1 MKREFLLNIV
11 FLLTANL
18 LIKPFYLFGI
28 DRGVQNTV
36 SEAEYGLYFALFNF
50 TFLFQIVNDFG
61 IQNYN
66 NRHLSQHRQL
76 LVKYFPNFMVLKG
89 LLSVAY
95 LGLVLG
101 IGWLAGYTLPHF
113 GLLLFIAFNQILF
126 SLLIYLRSN
135 ITGLGHYRLDS
146 LLSVTD
152 RLLLILICGV
162 LLWSKW
168 APGPFRIEWFVWAQ
182 TASLGFTALLAFGL
196 VARRLPRLRLKVRPA
211 FLRYLLRESAPYA
224 FSIFLMSAYY
234 RLDGIMIEQLLPEG
248 AREAGLYA
256 SAYRL
261 YEAANVVGFL
271 FAGLL
276 LPIFS
281 RMLKEQEPVQ
291 ELAGFG
297 FRLITLGALTLL
309 AGVVFYRTPIME
321 ALYDSGSAY
330 SGRILLYLCL
340 GFVGVAGTYIYGTLL
355 VAGGCTKQLNRA
367 FAIGLLINLSLNI
380 VLIPQLKAEGA
391 AIATFV
397 TQAFII
403 SAELWLSARYLKVSV
418 PLRTWA
424 QLAVAGGLLF
434 GTAYAVYQ
442 SELLVWYWSFFG
454 ILGMGGA
461 LALLFVWQNR
471 QLRGYWMG
479 NAEPPDRRK

>member
-1 MKREFLLNIV
+1 MKREFLLNIA

-36 SEAEYGLYFALFNF
+36 SETEYGLYFALFNF

-76 LVKYFPNFMVLKG
+76 LVKYFPNFVVLKG
-89 LLSVAY
+89 LLSLIY
-95 LGLVLG
+95 LALVLG
-101 IGWLAGYTLPHF
+101 LGWLAGYTLPHF

-135 ITGLGHYRLDS
+135 LTGLGHYRIDS
-146 LLSVTD
+146 LLSVFD

-162 LLWSKW
+162 LLWSEW
-168 APGPFRIEWFVWAQ
+168 VPGPFQIEWFVWAQ
-182 TASLGFTALLAFGL
+182 TVSLGITALFAFGL
-196 VARRLPRLRLKVRPA
+196 VARRLPRIRLRFRPS
-211 FLRYLLRESAPYA
+211 FLLYLLRESAPYA
-224 FSIFLMSAYY
+224 LSIFLMSAYY
-234 RLDGIMIEQLLPEG
+234 RLDGIMIEQLLPGG

-281 RMLKEQEPVQ
+281 RMLKGREPVR
-291 ELAGFG
+291 ELAGFS
-297 FRLITLGALTLL
+297 FKLITTGALTLL

-355 VAGGCTKQLNRA
+355 VAGGCTKALNRA
-367 FAIGLLINLSLNI
+367 FAIGLLINLGLNI

-418 PLRTWA
+418 PPHSWG
-424 QLAVAGGLLF
+424 QLAVSAGLLF
-434 GTAYAVYQ
+434 GVAYAVGQ
-442 SELLVWYWSFFG
+442 SEALAWYWSFFG
-454 ILGMGGA
+454 ILGAGGCIG
-461 LALLFVWQNR
+461 LFFVLQNDQIR
-471 QLRGYWMG
+471 TYWEKNTEG
-479 NAEPPDRRK
+479 EL

>member
-66 NRHLSQHRQL
+66 NRQLSQHRQL

-152 RLLLILICGV
+152 RLLLILICGL
-162 LLWSKW
+162 LLWSDW
-168 APGPFRIEWFVWAQ
+168 APGPFQIEWFVWAQ
-182 TASLGFTALLAFGL
+182 TASLGLTALLAFGL
-196 VARRLPRLRLKVRPA
+196 VARRLPRIRLTVRPA
-211 FLRYLLRESAPYA
+211 FLLYLLRESAPYA
-224 FSIFLMSAYY
+224 LSIFLMSAYY
-234 RLDGIMIEQLLPEG
+234 RLDGIMIEQLLAEG
-248 AREAGLYA
+248 QGKPGCMPLLTGCTRRRMWLAFCLRACSCPYFRACSKTGSRCTSSPV
-256 SAYRL
+256 SA
-261 YEAANVVGFL
+261 
-271 FAGLL
+271 
-276 LPIFS
+276 FS
-281 RMLKEQEPVQ
+281 
-291 ELAGFG
+291 
-297 FRLITLGALTLL
+297 LITMGALTLL
-309 AGVVFYRTPIME
+309 AGILFYRTPIMQ

-340 GFVGVAGTYIYGTLL
+340 GFVGVAGTYIFGTLL
-355 VAGGCTKQLNRA
+355 VAGGCTKQLNWA
-367 FAIGLLINLSLNI
+367 FAIGLLINLGLNI
-380 VLIPQLKAEGA
+380 VLIPRLKAEGA
-391 AIATFV
+391 AIATFA

-403 SAELWLSARYLKVSV
+403 IAELWLSARYLKVSV
-418 PLRTWA
+418 PPRSWG
-424 QLAVAGGLLF
+424 QLAVAAGLLF

-442 SELLVWYWSFFG
+442 SDFLAWYWSFFG
-454 ILGMGGA
+454 ILAMGGGIA
-461 LALLFVWQNR
+461 LFFVLQNS
-471 QLRGYWMG
+471 QLRAYWR
-479 NAEPPDRRK
+479 EDTK